1 MRNKWLPYQ
10 QKFVYNYDR
19 ESSEEQESLNE
30 DELQAEQQPYFTPTM
45 INYKE

>member
-1 MRNKWLPYQ
+1 MKNKWLPYQ

-30 DELQAEQQPYFTPTM
+30 DELQAEQQPYFTPTR